1 MEREKEMILA
11 QFTSLAEQKVQF
23 DDAQK
28 PLLLELNKIKEQI
41 GEVEELKSAITV
53 RSHAGW

>member
-53 RSHAGW
+53 RSHAG